1 MIDRETLRARYAD
14 HVAHLAREY
23 ARIADSGGWSAIVL
37 LSGRAAAINPF
48 DDQHHRLS
56 PTPAFLHWVPL
67 FEADAALIAVPG
79 ARPRLVRTVV
89 DDFWDAPVTLE
100 SDHFLTELDITEVRD
115 PAHLLAGGPAG
126 RLAVVTPD
134 PGAASA
140 GEVNPP
146 ELVRAIDL
154 VRTRKTPYELLCL
167 AEATRRAV
175 PGHLAA
181 RDAFLAGDRSEL
193 ALHLAY
199 LAASGQDDSDTPYKN
214 IVALGRHAATL
225 HHVAYDR
232 AAPGRADQSLLVDAG
247 ARYLGYGS
255 DITRTWTR
263 GTTGLFGE
271 LVARLDLLQ
280 QEIVARVKPG
290 LAYEALH
297 DQTHQLLAD
306 VLVDLG
312 IAGGT
317 GKGSAE
323 ALVARDVTRA
333 LFPHGLGHSL
343 GITVHDVGMRERAPR
358 PDNRFLRNTSTVEAG
373 QVFTIEPG
381 LYVIDALLAP
391 LRADDR
397 AGLVDWSAIDALRP
411 FGGVRIEDNIAV
423 QADGPANLTRAAF
436 ADHLATAAALS

>member
-1 MIDRETLRARYAD
+1 MFDRETLRARYAD

-23 ARIADSGGWSAIVL
+23 ARIAESGGWTAIVL

-48 DDQHHRLS
+48 DDQYHRLS

-79 ARPRLVRTVV
+79 ARPRLVRTAV
-89 DDFWDAPVTLE
+89 DDFWDAPPTLE

-115 PAHLLAGGPAG
+115 PARLFDLVPAG
-126 RLAVVTPD
+126 RVAVISRD
-134 PGAASA
+134 ASA
-140 GEVNPP
+140 ERGEVNPP
-146 ELVRAIDL
+146 EVVRAIDL

-181 RDAFLAGDRSEL
+181 RDAFLAGDSSEL

-199 LAASGQDDSDTPYKN
+199 LAATGQDDSDAPYKN
-214 IVALGRHAATL
+214 IVAVGRHAATL

-232 AAPGRADQSLLVDAG
+232 TASGRADQSLLVDAG
-247 ARYLGYGS
+247 ARCLGYCS

-271 LVARLDLLQ
+271 LVARLDVLQ
-280 QEIVARVKPG
+280 QEIVARVTPG

-306 VLVDLG
+306 LLVELG
-312 IAGGT
+312 IAGGP

-323 ALVARDVTRA
+323 ALVASGVTRA

-343 GITVHDVGMRERAPR
+343 GVTVHDVGMRERSPR
-358 PDNRFLRNTSTVEAG
+358 PDNRFLRNTSTIEAG

-381 LYVIDALLAP
+381 VYVIDALLAP
-391 LRADDR
+391 VRTDDR
-397 AGLVDWSAIDALRP
+397 AGLVDWAAIDALRP
-411 FGGVRIEDNIAV
+411 YGGVRIEDNVAV
-423 QADGPANLTRAAF
+423 ADSGPVNMTRAAF
-436 ADHLATAAALS
+436 ASHPASSAAAA

>member
-1 MIDRETLRARYAD
+1 
-14 HVAHLAREY
+14 
-23 ARIADSGGWSAIVL
+23 
-37 LSGRAAAINPF
+37 
-48 DDQHHRLS
+48 
-56 PTPAFLHWVPL
+56 
-67 FEADAALIAVPG
+67 
-79 ARPRLVRTVV
+79 
-89 DDFWDAPVTLE
+89 
-100 SDHFLTELDITEVRD
+100 
-115 PAHLLAGGPAG
+115 
-126 RLAVVTPD
+126 
-134 PGAASA
+134 
-140 GEVNPP
+140 
-146 ELVRAIDL
+146 
-154 VRTRKTPYELLCL
+154 
-167 AEATRRAV
+167 
-175 PGHLAA
+175 
-181 RDAFLAGDRSEL
+181 
-193 ALHLAY
+193 
-199 LAASGQDDSDTPYKN
+199 
-214 IVALGRHAATL
+214 
-225 HHVAYDR
+225 
-232 AAPGRADQSLLVDAG
+232 
-247 ARYLGYGS
+247 
-255 DITRTWTR
+255 
-263 GTTGLFGE
+263 
-271 LVARLDLLQ
+271 
-280 QEIVARVKPG
+280 VKPG